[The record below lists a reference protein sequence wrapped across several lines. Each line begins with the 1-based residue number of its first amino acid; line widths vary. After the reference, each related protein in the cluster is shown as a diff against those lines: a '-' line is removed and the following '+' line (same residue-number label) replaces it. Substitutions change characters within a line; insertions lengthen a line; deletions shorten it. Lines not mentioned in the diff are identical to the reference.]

1 MLLLTCADLEILA
14 LKLFGALQ
22 NLSTV
27 NYLLSSTRRENLLYS
42 LVVLSSLVVSGG
54 INVDSVIPIF
64 QRVIKHAPD
73 DDVWNAALAL
83 AASQAAPPTIP
94 SKAALD
100 TPLKSTSSSQQGS
113 EQTSDDVQSIF
124 YEICDCVYTNTKGFY
139 EKYFEGKSWSSTVEE
154 FVDATN
160 LEMTDCCWTEHP
172 NPPSQEAVLDW
183 LRAFQARFL
192 PGRRGTFYPSH
203 SKPLNGSNC
212 KRQPDLFLA
221 PFGTEKYGKYDRA
234 DVQVIGEL
242 KQSDNLNEFQRD
254 LLCLYGYAREV
265 FQYQPTRRFL
275 HGFFIRGSM
284 VELWVFDR
292 SGLYGCEKF
301 DIHKDPHRFIRVMIG
316 YIMMSDEEWGINIYV
331 NEDKAGKYIILKG
344 EDETKEEKLYL

>member
-1 MLLLTCADLEILA
+1 MCDCKGDAPRLNLSQAPKSFKTPRTPLVTLLSFTHPHVDNPPLDSLAALSKSEILRQYPIGTGLDAFRDSFSSVCAKLGLPDASESMERFPNHGEALKSDAMLLLTYADLEILA

-100 TPLKSTSSSQQGS
+100 TPLKFTSSSQQGS

-124 YEICDCVYTNTKGFY
+124 YEICDCVYTNTKDFY

-154 FVDATN
+154 FADATK

-172 NPPSQEAVLDW
+172 NPPSRKAVFDW
-183 LRAFQARFL
+183 FRAFQARFL
-192 PGRRGTFYPSH
+192 PGRRGTFCPSH
-203 SKPLNGSNC
+203 SKPLNGSKC

-221 PFGTEKYGKYDRA
+221 PFGT
-234 DVQVIGEL
+234 
-242 KQSDNLNEFQRD
+242 
-254 LLCLYGYAREV
+254 
-265 FQYQPTRRFL
+265 
-275 HGFFIRGSM
+275 
-284 VELWVFDR
+284 
-292 SGLYGCEKF
+292 
-301 DIHKDPHRFIRVMIG
+301 
-316 YIMMSDEEWGINIYV
+316 
-331 NEDKAGKYIILKG
+331 
-344 EDETKEEKLYL
+344 